1 MKNVFK
7 NLFSLARAGMKQ
19 SAHSKVSDML
29 PDVPD
34 MGALGSGGRVAA
46 RTIKPGPR
54 LRSFRKARKVR
65 NKMAAMSRRVNN
77 ARREGVNV

>member
-1 MKNVFK
+1 MAAVIIFALPIRD
-7 NLFSLARAGMKQ
+7 LFG
-19 SAHSKVSDML
+19 KVPVSEA
-29 PDVPD
+29 